1 VRRFGF
7 LLFLCAALASAQSIQ
22 YQSVTQTTAPQGTG
36 FAHVTNG
43 IWDVPSGLT
52 AANVAAAGTLSNS
65 ITGNAATAT
74 TATAFA
80 TLPSKCATG
89 QAPTGVDASGNAV
102 GCAAVGGSG
111 SGTVNGPGIASA
123 VGYYTSSTA
132 AISPS
137 ANVFL
142 DTACPTCAG
151 SFDMVQG
158 PDLGANQTI
167 NSFTWEANTSI
178 PTAYRWQVPS
188 ADAAGALVSD
198 GNGTPGHISILGFSG
213 SGNLARVTSPVFV
226 TPNLGTPSAAVLTN
240 ATGLPLSTGVT
251 GNLPVANL
259 NGGTGAS
266 SSTYWRGDGTWAAA
280 SGGLTLPATLSGTPS
295 GNTALLDIGAAIN
308 TSGTLD
314 TNAAWFGFGIGDGTA
329 SYDLYRV
336 MLTSGSNSGH
346 TMFRVDAGGNMSGA
360 GAASNSADSAYL
372 GGWTLTQTRLT
383 GSVTSGNYAI
393 INEGNGGVELDANNT
408 GGAIVFN
415 SATGQVQNATIKT
428 VSTAGTCNSSTKG
441 AEVMVSDLTSSTYYS
456 VAAGSGSITWQILC
470 DGTNWRA
477 H

>member
-1 VRRFGF
+1 MKRNIGS
-7 LLFLCAALASAQSIQ
+7 LFVLSAFSAFAQYTVVPSSSYPALDAILNGKLAF
-22 YQSVTQTTAPQGTG
+22 TTGTG
-36 FAHVTNG
+36 APTANCTSG
-43 IWDVPSGLT
+43 KDVYTST
-52 AANVAAAGTLSNS
+52 AGAVYWC
-65 ITGNAATAT
+65 TAT
-74 TATAFA
+74 NTWTQMG
-80 TLPSKCATG
+80 S
-89 QAPTGVDASGNAV
+89 AS
-102 GCAAVGGSG
+102 SG
-111 SGTVNGPGIASA
+111 SGTVTHTAGPLTSLTMMTGNGGADAEALATNPTVDSSGNFSVQGKVTTDTGCSGCASAVDFIPGTDPGSSQPANSFSFFAPSSIASA
-123 VGYYTSSTA
+123 
-132 AISPS
+132 
-137 ANVFL
+137 F
-142 DTACPTCAG
+142 
-151 SFDMVQG
+151 
-158 PDLGANQTI
+158 
-167 NSFTWEANTSI
+167 
-178 PTAYRWQVPS
+178 RWMLPN
-188 ADAAGALVSD
+188 ADSAGAIASD
-198 GNGTPGHISILGFSG
+198 GAGTPGHLSVVPFSG
-213 SGNLARVTSPVFV
+213 TGSIARTTSPTFT
-226 TPNLGTPSAAVLTN
+226 TPALGTPSAAVLTN

-259 NGGTGAS
+259 NSGTGAS
-266 SSTYWRGDGTWAAA
+266 STTYWRGDGTWATP
-280 SGGLTLPATLSGTPS
+280 SGGGGLTLPATLPGTPS

-360 GAASNSADSAYL
+360 GAASNDATTAYL

-470 DGTNWRA
+470 DGTNWRV